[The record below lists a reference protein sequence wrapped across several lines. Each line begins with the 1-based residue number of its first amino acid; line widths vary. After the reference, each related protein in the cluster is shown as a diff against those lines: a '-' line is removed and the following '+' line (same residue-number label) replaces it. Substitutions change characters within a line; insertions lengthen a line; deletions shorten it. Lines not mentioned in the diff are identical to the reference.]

1 MTKEIENGLSDKAIA
16 IIAIDVIAITM
27 NKACFTAI
35 GRPLQLVLN

>member
-16 IIAIDVIAITM
+16 IIVITM
-27 NKACFTAI
+27 SKACFTAI